1 MALHQPSPTAVR
13 WGDPWAAMA
22 DVIIFLVS
30 VIFDWQ
36 DTLRGP
42 ALQLGRLKVSVR
54 QHDHVVVHFVRGDAP
69 HMEANVVIFARE

>member
-1 MALHQPSPTAVR
+1 MAFHQPSPTAVR

-22 DVIIFLVS
+22 EMIVFLVG

-42 ALQLGRLKVSVR
+42 ALQLGQLEVSVS
-54 QHDHVVVHFVRGDAP
+54 QHCDVVVHFVCGDAP
-69 HMEANVVIFARE
+69 HVEANVVVFARK